1 MKTINAKSG
10 SHLKIKTRNIYLM
23 YAIGLLQGMVF
34 YGPVATLYREARGV
48 SVFQITV
55 IESIS
60 LALCLLLEFP
70 WGILADKI
78 GYKKTILICNFLYF
92 FSKLVFWKADS
103 FGYFLLERI
112 MISIVIAGLSGV
124 DTALLYLSCEEEQN
138 GACQEH
144 SLQGKSHQVFSI
156 YNSLQTA
163 GLLFAAF
170 LFSKTPQMTAGGYSL
185 SAFLTVISYGL
196 AALFSLGLSD
206 VKRKEEPHRFPDF
219 IFLLKQMLT
228 DKYLLLFLIS
238 VALLNESH
246 QTITVFLSQLQ
257 YVKCGLSDSSIG
269 YIYIA
274 ATIAGLCGALSAQI
288 TKKLGMPCTASLLF
302 FSASGACLILALT
315 GSAWLSISGILTL
328 RIAFSLFQP
337 LQSELQ
343 NRQVSTAD
351 RATALS
357 IQAVI
362 IDSVG
367 IGTNIAFGS
376 LAQQGLAYALLLGA
390 FLCLAGGF
398 FFRLWYRKRGQSKNP

>member
-1 MKTINAKSG
+1 
-10 SHLKIKTRNIYLM
+10 M
-23 YAIGLLQGMVF
+23 YAIALLQGMVF
-34 YGPVATLYREARGV
+34 YGPVATLYRQARGI
-48 SVFQITV
+48 SIFQITV

-92 FSKLVFWKADS
+92 FSKIVFWKADS
-103 FGYFLLERI
+103 FFDFLLERI
-112 MISIVIAGLSGV
+112 MISVVIAGLSGV
-124 DTALLYLSCEEEQN
+124 DTALLYLSCGQEQ
-138 GACQEH
+138 AKPYKEDH
-144 SLQGKSHQVFSI
+144 TLREKSHRVFGI

-170 LFSKTPQMTAGGYSL
+170 LFSLTFRSAGNGYSL
-185 SAFLTVISYGL
+185 AAFLTIISYGL
-196 AALFSLGLSD
+196 ASLLSLGLVD
-206 VKRKEEPHRFPDF
+206 VNRKREPHCFRDF
-219 IFLLKQMLT
+219 IFLLKQTLS
-228 DKYLLLFLIS
+228 DKYLLLFLVG
-238 VALLNESH
+238 VAFLNESH

-257 YVKCGLSDSSIG
+257 YAECGLSNTAIG

-274 ATIAGLCGALSAQI
+274 ATVAGLCGAFSASI
-288 TKKLGMPCTASLLF
+288 TKKLGITRTASALF
-302 FSASGACLILALT
+302 LSAAAACLMLSLT
-315 GSAWLSISGILTL
+315 RSAWLSISGILML

-343 NRQVSTAD
+343 NRRIDTSS
-351 RATALS
+351 RATVLS

-376 LAQQGLAYALLLGA
+376 LAERKLSHALLLGTA
-390 FLCLAGGF
+390 LCMTGGF
-398 FFRLWYRKRGQSKNP
+398 FFRLWYRKCGRS